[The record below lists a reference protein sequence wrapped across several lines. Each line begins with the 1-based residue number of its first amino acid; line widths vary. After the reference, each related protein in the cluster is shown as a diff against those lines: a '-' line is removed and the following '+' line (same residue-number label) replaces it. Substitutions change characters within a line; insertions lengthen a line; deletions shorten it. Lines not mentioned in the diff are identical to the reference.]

1 MNFVAHWP
9 CLVER
14 GESTVPALLRS
25 CNYTKGL
32 FTISVAD
39 NNASGL
45 WDSSYMWLEQKIC
58 CGGRI
63 PDNVW
68 SDLSFRRLHFCKF
81 PEEKWA
87 NSMSNNLEFNHQSS
101 RFPVVK
107 CTDILQRGP
116 SQVNQSVSISLSIN
130 GSLSENLGNAADP
143 IPETAPLIETVSKK
157 WCTLLMVDKIFA
169 ADLIRSDFHNHQ
181 TLNYAVFTWKSIKN
195 HDAFTFTIEMGF
207 TYVNIR
213 LGDALQQQ
221 LTFVNVYLVLL
232 IALITTKRAVYWLY
246 WY

>member
-45 WDSSYMWLEQKIC
+45 WDLSYIWLEQKIC

-68 SDLSFRRLHFCKF
+68 SNILH
-81 PEEKWA
+81 
-87 NSMSNNLEFNHQSS
+87 
-101 RFPVVK
+101 
-107 CTDILQRGP
+107 IGP

-130 GSLSENLGNAADP
+130 DSLSENLGNAADP

-213 LGDALQQQ
+213 FGWRASK
-221 LTFVNVYLVLL
+221 LTYFCQCLFGAVDRFDHHKTCSTEYTD
-232 IALITTKRAVYWLY
+232 ISIITSHFSAFAWGESAV
-246 WY
+246 